1 MNLKDKFYKI
11 LDQRLIDFYHE
22 IEKKKETCPDMIIQE
37 ELEKAWE
44 GYLRGLGVKTGIGR
58 DVVERGS
65 ITLQDPLYTNMTW
78 LLVPV
83 EFAEKALV
91 LGSLP

>member
-1 MNLKDKFYKI
+1 MNLTDKFYKL

-22 IEKKKETCPDMIIQE
+22 LEKKKPPEVLQE
-37 ELEKAWE
+37 ELEKVWE
-44 GYLRGLGVKTGIGR
+44 GYLRGLGVKTGIRR
-58 DVVERGS
+58 DVGELGS
-65 ITLQDPLYTNMTW
+65 ITLHDPLYTNGTW
-78 LLVPV
+78 LLIPV

>member
-1 MNLKDKFYKI
+1 MNLKDKFYKL

-22 IEKKKETCPDMIIQE
+22 LEKKRETCPEMIIQE
-37 ELEKAWE
+37 ELEKVWE
-44 GYLRGLGVKTGIGR
+44 GYLTSLGVKTGIRR
-58 DVVERGS
+58 DVGEGGS
-65 ITLQDPLYTNMTW
+65 LTLHDPLYTNGTW